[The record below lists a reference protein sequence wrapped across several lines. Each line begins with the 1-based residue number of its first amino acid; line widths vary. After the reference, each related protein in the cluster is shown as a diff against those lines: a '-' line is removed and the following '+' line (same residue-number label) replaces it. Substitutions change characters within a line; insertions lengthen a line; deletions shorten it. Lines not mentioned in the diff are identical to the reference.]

1 MKLLLIN
8 YEYPPIGAGAA
19 NATYYMA
26 KSFVE
31 LGNEVVVLTAGF
43 KDKTGYEL
51 DNGVHIYRVPSQR
64 KKISSSSIIEML
76 SYLWHAKKQLKSIT
90 KKHQIE
96 KAIIF
101 FSIPCGF
108 LGPALLKK
116 YKIPYI
122 ISLRGGDVPG
132 MEKGI
137 NRIHQLITPFRR
149 KILKKAL
156 AIVANSKGL
165 AIASEK
171 ADPFKVN
178 VVPNGVD
185 VNFFTPVDK
194 TQSSVFRFL
203 FVGRF
208 QTQKNLET
216 VLKTFAV
223 TFKQQQ
229 VHLTLVGDGPL
240 KESLNQEVKKL
251 NIENQVSWLPWQ
263 TKQGLKKCYNESD
276 CLINFSLYEG
286 MPNVVMEAMASGLPI
301 IASNIMGHDELIE
314 DNKNGFLINLNDKQG
329 FASALKKVATD
340 EELRKKISRNS
351 RAKVEVNYSWNKVTE
366 LYLSLLKNK

>member
-1 MKLLLIN
+1 MTILLIN

-43 KDKTGYEL
+43 QDKVGYEL
-51 DNGVHIYRVPSQR
+51 ENGVHVYRVSSQR
-64 KKISSSSIIEML
+64 KKASSSSVIEML
-76 SYLWHAKKQLKSIT
+76 SYLWHAKKQLKTIIQ
-90 KKHQIE
+90 KHQIE

-108 LGPALLKK
+108 LGSVLLKK

-137 NRIHQLITPFRR
+137 SSIHKIITPFRR
-149 KILKKAL
+149 NILDKAL

-165 AIASEK
+165 ALASEK
-171 ADPFKVN
+171 VDPFKVS

-185 VNFFTPVDK
+185 VNFFMPVEK
-194 TQSSVFRFL
+194 TQNTYFKFL

-208 QTQKNLET
+208 QEQKNLEV
-216 VLKTFAV
+216 VLQTFAT
-223 TFKQQQ
+223 TFKDQSFY
-229 VHLTLVGDGPL
+229 LTLVGDGPL
-240 KESLNQEVKKL
+240 KEGLVKKAKEL
-251 NIENQVSWLPWQ
+251 CIENQLNWLPWQ
-263 TKQGLKKCYNESD
+263 TKLGLKKCYQDAD

-286 MPNVVMEAMASGLPI
+286 MPNVVMEAMACGLPI

-314 DNKNGFLINLNDKQG
+314 DGENGFLVNLNDKQG
-329 FASALKKVATD
+329 FADAFKKIAAD
-340 EELRKKISRNS
+340 EELRKKMSRNN
-351 RAKVEVNYSWNKVTE
+351 RVKVEENYSWHKVAE
-366 LYLSLLKNK
+366 SYLSLLKS